1 MRISDWSSDVCSS
14 DLALARR
21 NHILYPFATVLGER
35 TIEALLARG
44 YISISCW
51 NRSLTYHPMG
61 PNLRDRRLI
70 EHLDHRAHIA
80 AIGSPSDI
88 FLEGSEIIPVFENN
102 HLMWRLEERRVG
114 KECVSTCRYWWS
126 PYH

>member
-21 NHILYPFATVLGER
+21 NHILYPFATVLGAR

-70 EHLDHRAHIA
+70 EHLDHRTHNAP
-80 AIGSPSDI
+80 IGSPRDV
-88 FLEGSEIIPVFENN
+88 FLEESEIIHVLEN
-102 HLMWRLEERRVG
+102 HQLIG
-114 KECVSTCRYWWS
+114 CVVTSKHFDISEARNTRCL
-126 PYH
+126 HQKH